1 MDGHQYVQTGDP
13 NTYYALNMAI
23 KLAAVAS
30 SLAEAAI
37 REQESEDEPLAAPI
51 PAPLVP
57 KITGKQWVYQN
68 LADEKRCFQNFRM
81 KPTHLL
87 NLHETLVN
95 EYGLCGTGQTGSLE
109 KLAIFVWTLA
119 QQAGCRLGK
128 DRFER
133 AISTISCKMTEMAE
147 LFTRFADKIIGPLDP
162 TYSSVH
168 EDLREFEPYFD
179 GCIGAL
185 DGTHI
190 DVIVNK
196 GRKEDYR
203 NMHGDITINVL
214 AVVDMDMRFTFVG
227 AGRDGACHDASVL
240 TECKAAAN
248 FPHPPQG

>member
-13 NTYYALNMAI
+13 NTDYALNMAI

-81 KPTHLL
+81 KPAHLL

-203 NMHGDITINVL
+203 NRHGDITINVL

-227 AGRDGACHDASVL
+227 AGRAGACHDASVL

>member
-1 MDGHQYVQTGDP
+1 MDGHQYLQTGDP
-13 NTYYALNMAI
+13 NIDYALNMAI
-23 KLAAVAS
+23 KLAAAAS
-30 SLAEAAI
+30 CLAHAAI
-37 REQESEDEPLAAPI
+37 REQREEEEPLAACI

-57 KITGKQWVYQN
+57 KLTGKQWIHQT
-68 LADEKRCFQNFRM
+68 LANETRCFDNFRM
-81 KPTHLL
+81 KSAHLL
-87 NLHETLVN
+87 RLHETLVN
-95 EYGLCGTGQTGSLE
+95 VYGLCGTGQIGSLE

-119 QQAGCRLGK
+119 HQAGCRLGK

-133 AISTISCKMTEMAE
+133 SMATISCKMTEMAE
-147 LFTRFADKIIGPLDP
+147 LFTRFADDIIGPLDP

-179 GCIGAL
+179 GCIRAL

-203 NMHGDITINVL
+203 NRYGDTTINVL
-214 AVVDMDMRFTFVG
+214 AIVDMDMRFTFIG
-227 AGRDGACHDASVL
+227 AGRASACHDASVL
-240 TECKAAAN
+240 TDCKKVGN